1 MAVKRNEIDPNTI
14 LAVGGLVLL
23 YMGGRN
29 ILQAFNVVPDQAD
42 RNAQTQIT
50 QMQTDDYF
58 SPNYYTKFPG
68 ALLIRVADANILA
81 KRIYDAKGV
90 FNDDE
95 NAVYGVF
102 QSLKTKSQ
110 VSFLASVFYTNY
122 KKSLYGYLLSFLNTQ
137 EMANVAAIC
146 NKLPKSQA

>member
-1 MAVKRNEIDPNTI
+1 MAVRNKDIDPNTI
-14 LAVGGLVLL
+14 LAVGGLLLL

-42 RNAQTQIT
+42 RDAASQIT
-50 QMQTDDYF
+50 MMQRDDYF
-58 SPNYYTKFPG
+58 SPNYYKQFPG
-68 ALLIRVADANILA
+68 ALLIRVADANILT
-81 KRIYDAKGV
+81 KRIYDAKGI

-122 KKSLYGYLLSFLNTQ
+122 KKSMYGYLTSFLNTK